1 VCSSTSSEP
10 ADPPSPLSAK
20 RATRTPARGFYSI
33 AHRAGNNLGDLEHA
47 LEEGV
52 DAIECDFWHAR
63 GRLALRHERK
73 LPGLPV
79 IFDKWYFRFAFG
91 ELSLRQLLRE
101 INFRAELFLDIK
113 SRTPRAADA
122 VLDLYHDNA
131 SMMPH
136 TLVCS
141 RQWKLLDRIAAA
153 DTDMELFY
161 SIGRRSEID
170 ALIKG
175 LKRMPRPAGASVRH
189 TLLSRDVLSRLHA
202 EGLQVFAWTVN
213 TTHRAEELLACGV
226 DGLISDDLEVLRA
239 AEEIAA
245 SKG

>member
-1 VCSSTSSEP
+1 V
-10 ADPPSPLSAK
+10 PP
-20 RATRTPARGFYSI
+20 RGFYSI
-33 AHRAGNNLGDLEHA
+33 AHRAGNNLRDLELA
-47 LEEGV
+47 LEAGI

-79 IFDKWYFRFAFG
+79 IFDKWYFRFGVG
-91 ELSLRQLLRE
+91 ELPLRRLLRE

-113 SRTPRAADA
+113 SNTPRAADA
-122 VLDLYHDNA
+122 VIELYHDNA

-153 DTDMELFY
+153 GTGMELFY
-161 SIGRRSEID
+161 SIGARREID
-170 ALIKG
+170 SLIRG
-175 LKRMPRPAGASVRH
+175 MNRRQRPAGTSIRH
-189 TLLSRDVLSRLHA
+189 TLLSADVVARLHA

-213 TTHRAEELLACGV
+213 TRHRVEELIAWGV
-226 DGLISDDLEVLRA
+226 DGLISDDVEVLQFG
-239 AEEIAA
+239 EEIKAE
-245 SKG
+245 SS